1 MKIKKSTGNESGKKS
16 GKKLKLISKE
26 RIDEGW
32 TVTPIEHRPGGPIPA
47 GFNPFGNG
55 NDNDDPSFYTDA
67 NYKNIPV
74 LRQMMKELSGEDPLA
89 DDDDESWDDDDD

>member
-47 GFNPFGNG
+47 GFNPFWQR
-55 NDNDDPSFYTDA
+55 
-67 NYKNIPV
+67 K
-74 LRQMMKELSGEDPLA
+74 
-89 DDDDESWDDDDD
+89 